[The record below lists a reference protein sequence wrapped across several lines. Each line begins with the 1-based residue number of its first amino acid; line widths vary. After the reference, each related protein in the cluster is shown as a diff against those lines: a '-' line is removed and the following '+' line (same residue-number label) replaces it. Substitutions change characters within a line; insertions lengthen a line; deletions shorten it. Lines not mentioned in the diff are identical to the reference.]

1 MPQFAVRLAAPDL
14 RRWLGGNC
22 GIAGAWSFTAPEPGP
37 HLALFALTHG
47 NEIAGAIVL
56 NQMLSAGIRPQRGR
70 LSFVFANLD
79 AFQTFD
85 PENPIATRYLEE
97 DLNRL
102 WGEDRLR
109 GARNSREMRR
119 VRELLPLVES
129 VDVLVDLHSMLWP
142 SDPLTLASETD
153 ASISLGLALGTPR
166 LTVADPGHSA
176 GRRLV
181 DHARFTAPGST
192 AAAVLVEAGQHWEGA
207 TVDAMAQTAR
217 RALGHYG
224 IAGRAPAPLP
234 EPPVLARV
242 TETVTATS
250 HNFMFLREFR
260 GGDIIPKAGTVI
272 AQDGAREIRTPH
284 DDCILIMPTPVAPRG
299 HTAVRLARFEAP

>member
-1 MPQFAVRLAAPDL
+1 VPQFAVRLAAPDL
-14 RRWLGGNC
+14 RPWLGGNC

-142 SDPLTLASETD
+142 SDALTLASETD

-284 DDCILIMPTPVAPRG
+284 DECILIMPTPVAPRG

>member
-14 RRWLGGNC
+14 RPWLGGNC

-79 AFQTFD
+79 AFQAFD

-142 SDPLTLASETD
+142 SDALTLASETD

-284 DDCILIMPTPVAPRG
+284 DECILIMPTPVAPRG

>member
-1 MPQFAVRLAAPDL
+1 VPQFAVRLAAPDL
-14 RRWLGGNC
+14 RPWLGGNC

-142 SDPLTLASETD
+142 SDALTLASETD

-181 DHARFTAPGST
+181 DHARFSAPGST

>member
-14 RRWLGGNC
+14 RPWLGGNC

-79 AFQTFD
+79 AFQAFN

-142 SDPLTLASETD
+142 SDALTLASETD

-284 DDCILIMPTPVAPRG
+284 DECILIMPTPVAPRG

>member
-14 RRWLGGNC
+14 RPWLGGNC

-142 SDPLTLASETD
+142 SDALTLASETD

-284 DDCILIMPTPVAPRG
+284 DECILIMPTPVAPRG

>member
-14 RRWLGGNC
+14 RPWLGGNC

-142 SDPLTLASETD
+142 SDALTLASETD

>member
-14 RRWLGGNC
+14 RPWLGGNC

-79 AFQTFD
+79 AFQAFD

-142 SDPLTLASETD
+142 SDALTLASETD

>member
-1 MPQFAVRLAAPDL
+1 VPQFAVRLAAPDL
-14 RRWLGGNC
+14 RPWLGGNC

-79 AFQTFD
+79 AFQAFD

-142 SDPLTLASETD
+142 SDALTLASETD

-284 DDCILIMPTPVAPRG
+284 DECILIMPTPVAPRG

>member
-14 RRWLGGNC
+14 RPWLGGNC

-56 NQMLSAGIRPQRGR
+56 NQILSAGIRPQRGR

-79 AFQTFD
+79 AFQAFN

-142 SDPLTLASETD
+142 SDALTLASETD

-284 DDCILIMPTPVAPRG
+284 DECILIMPTPVAPRG

>member
-14 RRWLGGNC
+14 RPWLGGNC

-79 AFQTFD
+79 AFQAFN

-142 SDPLTLASETD
+142 SDALTLASETD

>member
-1 MPQFAVRLAAPDL
+1 VPQFAVRLAAPDL
-14 RRWLGGNC
+14 RPWLGGNC

-56 NQMLSAGIRPQRGR
+56 NQILSAGIRPQRGR

-79 AFQTFD
+79 AFQAFN

-142 SDPLTLASETD
+142 SDALTLASETD

>member
-14 RRWLGGNC
+14 RPWLGGNC

-79 AFQTFD
+79 AFQAFD

-142 SDPLTLASETD
+142 SAALTLASETD
-153 ASISLGLALGTPR
+153 ASLSLGLALGTPR